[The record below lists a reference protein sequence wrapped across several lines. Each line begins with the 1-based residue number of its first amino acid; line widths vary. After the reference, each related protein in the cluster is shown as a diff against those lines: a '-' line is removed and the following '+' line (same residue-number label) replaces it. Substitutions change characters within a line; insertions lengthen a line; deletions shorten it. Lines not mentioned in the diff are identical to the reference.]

1 MFKILYIVSTLRRC
15 SPTQQL
21 FNLIKYLDR
30 IKFEPHLITLS
41 PEPQDSRLADFQRL
55 GVHLN
60 TLDLSRLK
68 GVFLAKHRLKQKIE
82 QIAPHII
89 HTQGIRA
96 DILSYELNTEMSKV
110 CTVHNFPQDDY
121 KMTYGKFISRV
132 MVRTHI
138 RAMKRID
145 ICIGV
150 SNSVSENLKN
160 VFGVNNTT
168 FIQNGVDTEYFYPV
182 DTKTKNDMRIKLG
195 LPIGK
200 TIWISA
206 GHLSELKDPI
216 FLIRGWKELFAK
228 SSDNVLVFI
237 GNGPLSGKCVEES
250 GSCENIIIK
259 GRVTNVAE
267 YLQSA
272 DYFISSSKAEGLPYA
287 VVEAMACGLP
297 AVLSDIGPH
306 REIYEIDR
314 SMGKLFE
321 LGSAGSLTFAIDS
334 VNKKDYLF
342 IKESALKII
351 ADHLNAKVMS
361 EKYQRVYIEKVQRS

>member
-1 MFKILYIVSTLRRC
+1 VDV
-15 SPTQQL
+15 L
-21 FNLIKYLDR
+21 FNLLKYLDR
-30 IKFEPHLITLS
+30 ERFEPIILTLS
-41 PEPQDSRLADFQRL
+41 KEPADSSLADFTEIEVKVL
-55 GVHLN
+55 SLN
-60 TLDLSRLK
+60 LSRTIGLFLAPSRLK
-68 GVFLAKHRLKQKIE
+68 KMVDSISPN
-82 QIAPHII
+82 IAHS
-89 HTQGIRA
+89 HGIRA
-96 DILSYELNTEMSKV
+96 DILSSELNTEMPKV
-110 CTVHNFPQDDY
+110 CTIHNFPQDDY

-138 RAMKRID
+138 RAMKQID

-150 SNSVSENLKN
+150 SNAVSGNLKN
-160 VFGVNNTT
+160 AFGVTNTT

-182 DTKTKNDMRIKLG
+182 NTKTKNDMRIKLG
-195 LPIGK
+195 LPTGK

-206 GHLSELKDPI
+206 GHLSEGKDPI
-216 FLIRGWKELFAK
+216 FLIRGWKGLFAK
-228 SSDNVLVFI
+228 SSDNVLVFL

-250 GSCENIIIK
+250 GGCENIIIK

-272 DYFISSSKAEGLPYA
+272 DYFISSSKSEGLPNA
-287 VVEAMACGLP
+287 VIEAMACGLP

-321 LGSAGSLTFAIDS
+321 LGSVGSLACAIDS

-342 IKESALKII
+342 MKESALKIV
-351 ADHLNAKVMS
+351 ADYLNAKVMS
-361 EKYQRVYIEKVQRS
+361 ERYQRVYIEKVQRL